1 MESKRQKFVLLGSI
15 ILALMWLS
23 PAVSANKIKNF
34 ELRAPDGFAA
44 APQIKVYSTDGEKW
58 NAIDKTY
65 LTTVTAGLYARCKYE
80 GKGNKAYKGSF
91 DVSGFALN
99 GKLNPSNHLIPHSKT
114 VSGKYVHTGQTDSFD
129 PTKVCNEE
137 LNKKVAQNP
146 DLKLDEKYRKYPFL
160 EKGFKV
166 NSTAKIRGRY
176 HLTCKPTGAGFTDF
190 AHRTVYLNT
199 VIDCQGSPLAKG
211 KIPKE
216 PVKMAKVILPDMVSK
231 VSYAA
236 SPAKY
241 IGNCPAGINFKG
253 NITAS
258 RPGTVKYQYVA
269 NDGGKSPVFTL
280 KFDKAGTK
288 ATGKWH
294 ETVSK
299 PDTKNQLAMKGPKT
313 NTPDVSGWWRLN
325 IVEPES
331 KLNSTAKYSV
341 YCKDTPKR
349 QSVIKR

>member
-1 MESKRQKFVLLGSI
+1 
-15 ILALMWLS
+15 
-23 PAVSANKIKNF
+23 
-34 ELRAPDGFAA
+34 
-44 APQIKVYSTDGEKW
+44 
-58 NAIDKTY
+58 
-65 LTTVTAGLYARCKYE
+65 
-80 GKGNKAYKGSF
+80 
-91 DVSGFALN
+91 
-99 GKLNPSNHLIPHSKT
+99 
-114 VSGKYVHTGQTDSFD
+114 
-129 PTKVCNEE
+129 
-137 LNKKVAQNP
+137 
-146 DLKLDEKYRKYPFL
+146 
-160 EKGFKV
+160 
-166 NSTAKIRGRY
+166 
-176 HLTCKPTGAGFTDF
+176 
-190 AHRTVYLNT
+190 
-199 VIDCQGSPLAKG
+199 
-211 KIPKE
+211 
-216 PVKMAKVILPDMVSK
+216 VSK

-241 IGNCPAGINFKG
+241 VGNCPAGINFKG

-258 RPGTVKYQYVA
+258 RPGEVKYQYVA

-299 PDTKNQLAMKGPKT
+299 PDTKSKLAMKGPKT
-313 NTPDVSGWWRLN
+313 NTPDVSGWWKLK